1 MSRRRDNRSRPTSV
15 LLIVGVR
22 LYREGLERVLES
34 DPRIDVVAAV
44 ATPEEAVTRLARD
57 DVDAILIDMTTPAAP
72 AFVRGLGPER
82 GTVVAIGVE
91 ETEHA
96 VVESAEAGVE
106 AFVSAHA
113 GPGEV
118 VHTVEAAVRGELVCS
133 PRVAAILRR
142 RVAQQARRP
151 LEGDPSRALTARE
164 RDVLELVEEGLVNRE
179 IAQRLQ
185 IQPSTVK
192 NHLHS
197 VFRKLEVHDRE
208 AAALFARRLV

>member
-1 MSRRRDNRSRPTSV
+1 MRPTSV

-22 LYREGLERVLES
+22 LYREGLERVLQS
-34 DPRIDVVAAV
+34 DARIDVVAAV
-44 ATPEEAVTRLARD
+44 ATPAEAVTRLARD
-57 DVDAILIDMTTPAAP
+57 DVDAILIDMTTPAA
-72 AFVRGLGPER
+72 ASFVRGLGPER
-82 GTVVAIGVE
+82 CAVVAIGVE
-91 ETEHA
+91 ETEQA

-118 VHTVEAAVRGELVCS
+118 VQTVEAAVRGELVCS

-151 LEGDPSRALTARE
+151 LEGDPSHALTARE

-179 IAQRLQ
+179 IAQRLH

-208 AAALFARRLV
+208 AAALFARRLG

>member
-1 MSRRRDNRSRPTSV
+1 MSRRRDNRTSV

-22 LYREGLERVLES
+22 LYREGLARVLES

-44 ATPEEAVTRLARD
+44 ATPEEAVTCLERA

-72 AFVRGLGPER
+72 TFVRGLGPDR
-82 GTVVAIGVE
+82 RTVVAIGVE
-91 ETEHA
+91 ETEQA

-113 GPGEV
+113 GPAEV
-118 VHTVEAAVRGELVCS
+118 VQTVEAAVRGELVCS

-179 IAQRLQ
+179 IALRLD

-208 AAALFARRLV
+208 AAALFARRLG